1 MLAPNPGR
9 APPVPYNFTEEV
21 PIKCNSFSNLDEHRT
36 CTDVFCTI
44 IGLLFSVIMIVFG
57 LTLFDYGTASL
68 SLDSYIKSNFPT
80 DSDGKLCGVDV
91 GGYNYVYFANAP
103 NIVNIHSIQDRRVC
117 VSSCPSPSDTK
128 LNCYMTKTVGCKFSS
143 TPGFDV
149 KKYDVYTYDGGNT
162 IIIQVVWATSAS
174 PRTRTCKI
182 NCWRTPILNSACYS

>member
-21 PIKCNSFSNLDEHRT
+21 PIKYEHRT

-57 LTLFDYGTASL
+57 LTLFDY
-68 SLDSYIKSNFPT
+68 DSYIKSNFPT

-103 NIVNIHSIQDRRVC
+103 NIDRRVC

-149 KKYDVYTYDGGNT
+149 KKYDVYTYDGGRVGNFCF
-162 IIIQVVWATSAS
+162 
-174 PRTRTCKI
+174 PKDKD
-182 NCWRTPILNSACYS
+182 L